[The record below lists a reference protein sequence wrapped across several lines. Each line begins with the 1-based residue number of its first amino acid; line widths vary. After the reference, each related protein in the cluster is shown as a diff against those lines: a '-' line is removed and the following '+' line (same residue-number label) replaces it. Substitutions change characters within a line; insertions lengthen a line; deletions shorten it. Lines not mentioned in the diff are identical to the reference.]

1 MVNLLHFLYKKF
13 TNAALSSLAKMPKM
27 ILAMVKTS
35 HHAGTKSEE
44 IQLLHVKLG
53 TVSRIM
59 LDCTGESYSKK
70 TPAFVPCKY
79 FFSPWECA
87 NLTRNLLKIVC
98 TNIWIEL
105 D

>member
-1 MVNLLHFLYKKF
+1 M
-13 TNAALSSLAKMPKM
+13 A
-27 ILAMVKTS
+27 KTS
-35 HHAGTKSEE
+35 HHAGTKSGE

-70 TPAFVPCKY
+70 DCICPLQPHVL
-79 FFSPWECA
+79 FFSMEMCKFHQKPFK
-87 NLTRNLLKIVC
+87 NYLHK
-98 TNIWIEL
+98 EL